1 MAIEVTVTENVTTVT
16 VSEESTGINVSPQVT
31 EVAVS
36 NIDISAANAA
46 SGISYAPQAG
56 HSITSTNVQGALN
69 QVGENPFFT
78 STLKTKLDGIE
89 ELADVTDT
97 ANVVASLTGGDNTTI
112 ASDGTIDV
120 DVVGALSAG
129 TNITIG
135 ADGVISASSLSL
147 TDVYTANSEAEHL
160 SLSPTPNQ
168 GDVVIRTDENK
179 TYIHNG
185 GTAGTMADYT
195 ELASTTN
202 GVQSLNGDT
211 GAITFGKAD
220 LDGYVANEFI
230 DWTVSQQTPIHADN
244 YTNTTYTAGNNIT
257 IDANNVISSTAT
269 GSGGG
274 TTYTEGAGINISDD
288 NVISWDTTSALFDQA
303 KFRRG
308 DTGLDSGVYIEAWD
322 MFAAAK
328 GLYIAHYDDDTSTTT
343 PIAILSTDGMQF
355 QKDVFF
361 YGDFTFGQA
370 RLFEQLELTDDDY
383 IESEQ
388 TVKTSSRLIVDT
400 PPNTEGSKKIANVD
414 FVREMVQ
421 GGVSI
426 PSLAGESGKKLKVGY
441 NTDTSSEY
449 TYWAYDNLPI
459 PLFGQT
465 VMGTDLGAIYLVN
478 FDSASATYTYGTA
491 IQGAGGTTVSE
502 SDGTLTISSTST
514 GLPTQSASTE
524 GYVLKSENS
533 EAVWSDLSTASLP
546 AQTDNSGKFLTTN
559 GTTASW
565 GEVDA
570 YPTQTNNSGKFLT
583 TDGTEVSWGD
593 VDAFP
598 NQGVTN
604 QGKFLTTNGTDVL
617 WSTIQSSVPDQ
628 SGHNGKYLVTDG
640 SSLSWSTI
648 NTAGQTANIEFTTN
662 TIGLDSDATLTF
674 DCPISTSEDAQV
686 GSLEIIGTET
696 PSVTSATSY
705 EITAPNGVTHNGI
718 PLPIHQGTFTVS
730 STGTLGTWNGSSGI
744 TLVKENNYTVKLN
757 HGLSLDTY
765 YAIVQ
770 YNDIEGF
777 SNISYKGYAPH
788 IILEDGHLFIKRSD
802 NSSYNSGRYVV
813 QIYEA

>member
-46 SGISYAPQAG
+46 SGISYVPQAG

-135 ADGVISASSLSL
+135 ADGEISASSLSL

-202 GVQSLNGDT
+202 GVQSLNGET

-274 TTYTEGAGINISDD
+274 TTYTEGAGINISAD
-288 NVISWDTTSALFDQA
+288 NVISWDTTTALFDQA

-322 MFAAAK
+322 QFSFAK

-361 YGDFTFGQA
+361 FGDFTFA
-370 RLFEQLELTDDDY
+370 NTKLFEQLELTDDDY
-383 IESEQ
+383 ISGEQ

-414 FVREMVQ
+414 FVRQMVQ
-421 GGVSI
+421 GGEALPSI
-426 PSLAGESGKKLKVGY
+426 DNQQGKKLKVAR
-441 NTDTSSEY
+441 NPDTDTEY
-449 TYWAYDNLPI
+449 LYWAFDALPV
-459 PLFGQT
+459 PFFGDT
-465 VMGTDLGAIYLVN
+465 VMGTDLDDIRIIN
-478 FDSASATYTYGTA
+478 FDSASASYTLGSV
-491 IQGAGGTTVSE
+491 IQGAGGTTVSVA
-502 SDGTLTISSTST
+502 SDGALTITSTST
-514 GLPTQSASTE
+514 GLPAQSSSTE

-533 EAVWSDLSTASLP
+533 AAVWSDLSTASLP
-546 AQTDNSGKFLTTN
+546 AQTDNSGKFLTTD

-583 TDGTEVSWGD
+583 TDGTDVSWGD

-598 NQGVTN
+598 YQGVVN
-604 QGKFLTTNGTDVL
+604 QGKFLTTNGTDVS
-617 WSTIQSSVPDQ
+617 WSTIQSAVPDQ

-686 GSLEIIGTET
+686 GSLEIVGTET

-718 PLPIHQGTFTVS
+718 PLPVHQGTFTVS
-730 STGTLGTWNGSSGI
+730 FSGTLGTWNGSSGI
-744 TLVKENNYTVKLN
+744 TLEKASSHSAKVN
-757 HGLSLDTY
+757 HGLSLNTY

-770 YNDIEGF
+770 FNDIEG
-777 SNISYKGYAPH
+777 SSTIYKDFAPY
-788 IILEDGHLFIKRSD
+788 IILEDGYLLINRST
-802 NSSYNSGRYVV
+802 SGSYLSGRYVV